1 MGNQFVNKH
10 DIVLMPF
17 PFDDLSSGKL
27 RPALCLT
34 AEIGTLRHVI
44 MAYVTSRVSPDLKP
58 SDVVVAD
65 SHPDFAET
73 GLDETS
79 TVRLHRLITVRA
91 SVIVHH
97 LGSLPVAFHAEVET
111 KIKALFD

>member
-1 MGNQFVNKH
+1 MNKN

-34 AEIGTLRHVI
+34 AEMGTLRHVI
-44 MAYVTSRVSPDLKP
+44 MAYITSRVPSDLRP

-65 SHPDFAET
+65 SHPDFGET
-73 GLDETS
+73 GLDTTS
-79 TVRLHRLITVRA
+79 TVCLHRLLTVRA

-97 LGSLPVAFHAEVET
+97 LGALPAAFHAEVEA
-111 KIKALFD
+111 KVKQLFD